1 MSFSTIPF
9 LKFSAFKYSIV
20 IILPNISNL
29 TSYIIIVQQLS
40 ESEKWSLKF
49 RKLSV
54 YNLVILLLLYM
65 SFM

>member
-20 IILPNISNL
+20 IILPDISNL

-49 RKLSV
+49 RKLSA